1 MRASVVT
8 IVIAVAVLAAPGRLP
23 AQDAAT
29 LLQAG
34 IQAYQ
39 NLEFDRAAGYLQ
51 RALEAGSITVTE
63 RTSALAY
70 LGATEIFRGR
80 PDSGRAVFRGLVRFA
95 PRYRIDRLVF
105 PPEVTTSFEAAR
117 RATPVA
123 AVELPDSTAFRAGE
137 SGLPV
142 DLFASTYLQAHVD
155 VVRGDGT
162 PVRALYAGPV
172 GDSLRT
178 EWDGMTAGGS
188 AVPAGRYV
196 LLVTSTD
203 TAGVTG
209 RIVRVPLDIA
219 VTLPDTMAYPG
230 PPPDSVLLP
239 ERTTAGPGLQ
249 ALVGGLVLGTA
260 VALLPNAVAPDASLS
275 AARFGV
281 GAAVSLAG
289 FAGFLTSRPGRE
301 IPENVAANERVR
313 AAWEAQRQ
321 VVASENAARLRRAWL
336 SVRAGT
342 PQVIEREGR

>member
-1 MRASVVT
+1 MRAPVVT
-8 IVIAVAVLAAPGRLP
+8 FVLSVAALAAPGQLK

-39 NLEFDRAAGYLQ
+39 NLEFDRAAGFLQ
-51 RALEAGSITVTE
+51 RALEAGSITVAA

-80 PDSGRAVFRGLVRFA
+80 PDSGQAVFRALVRFA
-95 PRYRIDRLVF
+95 PQYRIDRLIF
-105 PPEVTTSFEAAR
+105 PPDVTTSFEAAR

-123 AVELPDSTAFRAGE
+123 AVQIPDSTAFQAGE
-137 SGLPV
+137 PGLPV
-142 DLFASTYLQAHVD
+142 DVFASTYLQARVD
-155 VVRGDGT
+155 VVRADGT
-162 PVRALYAGPV
+162 PVRGLYAGPV

-178 EWDGMTAGGS
+178 EWDGMTTDGS
-188 AVPAGRYV
+188 PVPTGRYV
-196 LLVTSTD
+196 VRVTSTD
-203 TAGVTG
+203 ASGVTE

-219 VTLPDTMAYPG
+219 VTLPDTMAYPE

-260 VALLPNAVAPDASLS
+260 VALLPSAVAPHASLS
-275 AARFGV
+275 GARFGV
-281 GAAVSLAG
+281 GAVVSLAG
-289 FAGFLTSRPGRE
+289 FAGFLSARPGRE
-301 IPENVAANERVR
+301 IPENVAANEAVR

-321 VVASENAARLRRAWL
+321 VVAHENAVRLRRAGL
-336 SVRAGT
+336 NVKAGP
-342 PQVIEREGR
+342 PQVIEREDR